1 MKLVLDP
8 DETEFIAI
16 CPFPFREVQQMVRSG
31 EIVDS
36 MTIIAV
42 LSVSNTRGF

>member
-1 MKLVLDP
+1 
-8 DETEFIAI
+8 
-16 CPFPFREVQQMVRSG
+16 MVDSG

-42 LSVSNTRGF
+42 LQAQRRRVSPGRRR

>member
-1 MKLVLDP
+1 VEDAGHEADL
-8 DETEFIAI
+8 
-16 CPFPFREVQQMVRSG
+16 

-42 LSVSNTRGF
+42 LHAARAHEGSR